1 MKYPSKKTESY
12 IYGIRSVIEAVNAGR
27 ELNKIMIQKGM
38 NKELFLELKNA
49 LHKKDYPLQFVPQI
63 KLDSMTDG
71 NHQGVIA
78 IASPIEYQNLESLT
92 DQWLE
97 EGKKPCFLIL
107 DRITDV
113 RNLGAIARSAFCQD
127 VDAIVI
133 PSKGS
138 AVVTADAIK
147 TSSGALNSIPVCKVS
162 HIKEALFY
170 LQQSGV
176 KLISCTEKARKCVY
190 DADLSGSIGILMG
203 SEEDGI
209 SNELLRMTD
218 DQVKIPMYGT
228 VKSLNVS
235 VSAGIILYERSRQN
249 LTSK

>member
-27 ELNKIMIQKGM
+27 DLNKIMIQKGM
-38 NKELFLELKNA
+38 NKELFLELKNT

-71 NHQGVIA
+71 
-78 IASPIEYQNLESLT
+78 EYQTLESLT
-92 DQWLE
+92 DKCLAE
-97 EGKKPCFLIL
+97 HVKPCCLLLAI
-107 DRITDV
+107 ITDV
-113 RNLGAIARSAFCQD
+113 SNLGGIARSAFCQD

-138 AVVTADAIK
+138 ATVTADAIK
-147 TSSGALNSIPVCKVS
+147 TSAGALNSIPVCKVS

-176 KLISCTEKARKCVY
+176 KLVSCTEKARKCIY
-190 DADLSGSIGILMG
+190 DADLTGSIGILMG

-218 DQVKIPMYGT
+218 EQVKIPMYGT

-249 LTSK
+249 LMSK

>member
-1 MKYPSKKTESY
+1 MKKHENY
-12 IYGIRSVIEAVNAGR
+12 IYGLRAVIEAVNAGR

-38 NKELFLELKNA
+38 QKDLFLELKES
-49 LHKKDYPLQFVPQI
+49 LKRKDYPLQFVPQI
-63 KLDSMTDG
+63 KLDSITDG

-78 IASPIEYQNLESLT
+78 IASPIEYKNFENLT
-92 DQWLE
+92 DNWLE
-97 EGKKPCFLIL
+97 QGASPCFLLL

-113 RNLGAIARSAFCQD
+113 RNLGAIARSALCQN

-138 AVVTADAIK
+138 AMVTSDAIK
-147 TSSGALNSIPVCKVS
+147 TSAGALNTIPVCKVENL
-162 HIKEALFY
+162 KEALFY

-176 KLISCTEKARKCVY
+176 KLISCTEKAKQKIY
-190 DADLSGSIGILMG
+190 EADLTGSIGILLG

-218 DQVKIPMYGT
+218 QQVKIPMYGP
-228 VKSLNVS
+228 VSSLNVS
-235 VSAGIILYERSRQN
+235 VSAGMILYERTRQN
-249 LTSK
+249 LFPK